1 MNIKLT
7 IALIYYKVK
16 MALVDEALEGLIDIY
31 MQDVHQQ
38 LTEDDVVS
46 LYINLIGWIPKD
58 RFFLLTMEVREEVKA
73 ARELL
78 DKEFNNDSDSDFDP
92 ES

>member
-1 MNIKLT
+1 
-7 IALIYYKVK
+7 

>member
-16 MALVDEALEGLIDIY
+16 MAFVDEALEGLIDIY